1 MNKRCQKGITLLA
14 LTITIIV
21 LTIIASV
28 GIYGG
33 KEVIQRAKLEELKT
47 DMLLI
52 QAKAKEYVEDATFKM
67 GISPD
72 DTKKTQV
79 RSEVYENTA
88 KLSKVSSVPSN
99 LGITSQENC
108 YKLTDEAIKLWALEG
123 VEAPDEYI
131 IQFKEDDVSVEIYY
145 IPGQEGKYSLSDIDK
160 LEE

>member
-1 MNKRCQKGITLLA
+1 MNKKCQKGITLLA
-14 LTITIIV
+14 LTITIVI

-67 GISPD
+67 GMNPD
-72 DTKKTQV
+72 DNKKTQV
-79 RSEVYENTA
+79 RSEVYEETA

-99 LGITSQENC
+99 LGITEQENC
-108 YKLTDEAIKLWALEG
+108 YKLTDEAVKSWALEG